1 MNDFWIILTGIL
13 VVASTGTL
21 GCFLVLRKMT
31 MVGDAISHAVLP
43 GIVITYLLS
52 GERNSFFMIIGA
64 GLIGLLTTFLIE
76 FLHKKGKVQEDAS
89 IGITFT
95 SFFALGV
102 ILISYFAGNVD
113 LDQDC
118 VLYGE
123 IAYITLDPML
133 IGGMEYGPRAVW
145 LLAVVFFIVVIVV
158 TIGYRSLKVTTFDP
172 SYAASIGIS
181 ATLWHYIL
189 MSLVSLTTVASFES
203 VGAILVVAFLTVPP
217 ATAYLLTEN
226 LKRMLLL
233 SILFGVLA
241 SVSGYYLAAWS
252 NGSIAGAMATASG
265 VLFALVFIGKRIQ
278 TKYLN
283 TQHKI
288 PNNNIQMTN
297 KLQ

>member
-1 MNDFWIILTGIL
+1 MTEFWIILTGIL

-43 GIVITYLLS
+43 GIVISYLLS

-123 IAYITLDPML
+123 IAYITLDPLL
-133 IGGMEYGPRAVW
+133 INGVEYGPRAVW
-145 LLAVVFFIVVIVV
+145 LLSVVFLIVLTVV
-158 TIGYRSLKVTTFDP
+158 LIGYRNLKVTTFDP
-172 SYAASIGIS
+172 SYAQSIGIS

-203 VGAILVVAFLTVPP
+203 VGAILVVAFLTVPA

-241 SVSGYYLAAWS
+241 SISGYYLAERS

-265 VLFALVFIGKRIQ
+265 VLFALVFIGKKIHG
-278 TKYLN
+278 KYLR
-283 TQHKI
+283 TQ
-288 PNNNIQMTN
+288 QA
-297 KLQ
+297 

>member
-76 FLHKKGKVQEDAS
+76 FLHKKGQVQEDAS

-133 IGGMEYGPRAVW
+133 IGGVEYGPRAVW
-145 LLAVVFFIVVIVV
+145 LLATVFLIVIFVVY
-158 TIGYRSLKVTTFDP
+158 IGFRSLKVTTFDP

-241 SVSGYYLAAWS
+241 SVSGYYLAELS

-265 VLFALVFIGKRIQ
+265 FIFAVVFLAK
-278 TKYLN
+278 KMH
-283 TQHKI
+283 TQYYRGQHA
-288 PNNNIQMTN
+288 
-297 KLQ
+297 